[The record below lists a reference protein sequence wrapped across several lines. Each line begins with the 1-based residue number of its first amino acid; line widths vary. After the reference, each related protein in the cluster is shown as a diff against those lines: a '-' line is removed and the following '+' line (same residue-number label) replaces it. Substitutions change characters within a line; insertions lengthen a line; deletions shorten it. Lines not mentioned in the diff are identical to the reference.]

1 MDTETEAQIQEAL
14 SRLVKG
20 RTTFAIAHRLS
31 TLRNADRLFIIE
43 KGCLEEMGTHDE
55 LVALDGI
62 YARLVSMQTEMSR
75 IRAV

>member
-1 MDTETEAQIQEAL
+1 MDTETEAKIQQAL
-14 SRLVKG
+14 ARLIKG

-43 KGCLEEMGTHDE
+43 KGMLHEQGTHDE
-55 LVALDGI
+55 LVAQDGI
-62 YARLVSMQTEMSR
+62 YAKLVRMQTEMSR